1 MGKKLKTL
9 SLSIRNHTND
19 IGHSIFI
26 NNICILDNIG
36 DELDM
41 VTHKSYL
48 ILGIISYLINKTLIY
63 SCDSFNLPVVLI
75 PR

>member
-9 SLSIRNHTND
+9 SLSTRNHTND

-26 NNICILDNIG
+26 NNICILDYIG

-41 VTHKSYL
+41 VTHKSLFNLRDYL
-48 ILGIISYLINKTLIY
+48 IFNQQNSYLFL
-63 SCDSFNLPVVLI
+63 
-75 PR
+75 